1 MSVLLIV
8 VVVIK
13 VAVAYL
19 VIAASMGSDVL
30 VIRYVVA
37 AKAIGVTAARVVLT
51 SSHHSPLISILRAA
65 FAAPP
70 P

>member
-1 MSVLLIV
+1 MSALLIV
-8 VVVIK
+8 VVVIQ

-37 AKAIGVTAARVVLT
+37 AKAIGVTAARVVLA
-51 SSHHSPLISILRAA
+51 H
-65 FAAPP
+65 
-70 P
+70 